1 MNNVKRIAAPRE
13 LFSCAWTALKAT
25 WKTVLPLV
33 AVIQVAAYV
42 LGQLVG
48 LIPGLAGTLLSFVTT
63 ALIMVPTV
71 GVLSGTLGYLRH
83 KPLRYDCIR
92 SMLPHAGKIIG
103 LYLWTMLWLFIWML
117 PGMGGSIL
125 GIMMLGIGQK
135 LPLVGIL
142 GGLTM
147 IACLTA
153 MIVLPLLAA
162 FSYSM
167 GNAILIDAPATPV
180 RDILKKSKAMMQGC
194 RWHYF
199 RVGLPVFAGILASA
213 FIIGVL
219 TAVLPAWLTSLL
231 FIPLSVA
238 TSTLSQYLLP
248 VMYEELRRIRR

>member
-1 MNNVKRIAAPRE
+1 MKRIAAPRE

-63 ALIMVPTV
+63 ALIMAPTV
-71 GVLSGTLGYLRH
+71 GVQSGTLGYLRH

-103 LYLWTMLWLFIWML
+103 LYLWTMLCLFAWML
-117 PGMGGSIL
+117 PGMGGMVI
-125 GIMMLGIGQK
+125 GTIMLVFGQK

-147 IACLTA
+147 IAGVIA
-153 MIVLPLLAA
+153 MIVLGIRAA
-162 FSYSM
+162 FSYAM
-167 GNAILIDAPATPV
+167 NNGILIDDPAASV
-180 RDILKKSKAMMQGC
+180 RDILKKSKAMMQGY

-199 RVGLPVFAGILASA
+199 KMGLPVFAAIFVFVFVSSL
-213 FIIGVL
+213 L

-231 FIPLSVA
+231 FTPLSTA

-248 VMYEELRRIRR
+248 VMYEELRCIKR